1 MLHGRTHTPLKTPWA
16 LLSLVLAVAL
26 GSPPPARAGDTW
38 DGGYGSPEE
47 ACRNRVNEEGAFRFS
62 RAEVHGNVAYCFTI
76 AKKDGKD
83 EYHDASVTR
92 DETAE
97 EPKKDAEDSQKSDST
112 LPKGA
117 TANTPPPAASNDVF
131 PTACIEAYG
140 TTDFETELD
149 AAYKAKSSPTGN
161 VAVLEWTKNGVR
173 KTQWFNSSGA
183 HSEQNI
189 LAYMTAQNIPKE
201 AVTRIFTELSPC
213 QGQCLPAL
221 SQRFEG
227 VRKNVSLEF
236 HWIHST
242 GQNHKTCGTS
252 TNGKMEDAKPIR
264 QAKMLERFNRVKG
277 K

>member
-1 MLHGRTHTPLKTPWA
+1 MLHDRAHIPLKMPLA
-16 LLSLVLAVAL
+16 LLCLILAVSL
-26 GSPPPARAGDTW
+26 GSASLTRAGDTW

-62 RAEVHGNVAYCFTI
+62 RAEVNGNVAYCFTI

-92 DETAE
+92 DEPAE
-97 EPKKDAEDSQKSDST
+97 EPKKDAEDGNKKNPAPEPAKAS
-112 LPKGA
+112 A
-117 TANTPPPAASNDVF
+117 PPPAASKDAF

-140 TTDFETELD
+140 TTEFETEID
-149 AAYKAKSSPTGN
+149 DAYKAKSSPSGN
-161 VAVLEWTKNGVR
+161 VAVLEWTKNGMR

-189 LAYMTAQNIPKE
+189 LAYMTSQNIPKE

-221 SQRFEG
+221 SERFEG
-227 VRKNVSLEF
+227 VRKNVTLQF

-242 GQNHKTCGTS
+242 GQNYKTCGTS

>member
-1 MLHGRTHTPLKTPWA
+1 MMHDRARPPMKVPLA
-16 LLSLVLAVAL
+16 FLSLILASML
-26 GSPPPARAGDTW
+26 GSISPVRAGDTW
-38 DGGYGSPEE
+38 EGGCGSPEE
-47 ACRNRVNEEGAFRFS
+47 ACRNKVDETGAFKFS

-83 EYHDASVTR
+83 EFHDASVTR
-92 DETAE
+92 DEPAE
-97 EPKKDAEDSQKSDST
+97 KPKNDEEAGPESSTPAE
-112 LPKGA
+112 GA
-117 TANTPPPAASNDVF
+117 NASAPPPAAANDVF

-149 AAYKAKSSPTGN
+149 AAYKAKPSPTGN
-161 VAVLEWTKNGVR
+161 VAVLEWNEKGKRT
-173 KTQWFNSSGA
+173 TQWFNSSGA

-189 LAYMTAQNIPKE
+189 LAYMTSQKIPKE

-221 SQRFEG
+221 FQRFEG
-227 VRKNVSLEF
+227 VRKNVTLQF

-242 GQNHKTCGTS
+242 GQNYKTCGTS

>member
-1 MLHGRTHTPLKTPWA
+1 MIHNPKRPPLKTPLI
-16 LLSLVLAVAL
+16 LLSLVLSAL
-26 GSPPPARAGDTW
+26 SGFVSPARAGSTW

-76 AKKDGKD
+76 AKQDGKD

-92 DETAE
+92 DEPVE
-97 EPKKDAEDSQKSDST
+97 EAKKDEDAADKKAPT
-112 LPKGA
+112 PEPAK
-117 TANTPPPAASNDVF
+117 TPPPPPAASKDAF
-131 PTACIEAYG
+131 PVACIEAYG
-140 TTDFETELD
+140 TTDFETEIDD
-149 AAYKAKSSPTGN
+149 AYQAKSTPSGN
-161 VAVLEWTKNGVR
+161 VAVLEWTKNGKR

-189 LAYMTAQNIPKE
+189 LAYMTSQNIPKE
-201 AVTRIFTELSPC
+201 SVTRIFTELSPC

-221 SQRFEG
+221 SERFEG
-227 VRKNVSLEF
+227 VRKNVTLQF

-242 GQNHKTCGTS
+242 GQNYKTCGTS

-264 QAKMLERFNRVKG
+264 QAKMMERFNRVKG

>member
-1 MLHGRTHTPLKTPWA
+1 MMHHRTRPPLKVPLA
-16 LLSLVLAVAL
+16 LLGLILASML
-26 GSPPPARAGDTW
+26 GSISPVRAGDTW
-38 DGGYGSPEE
+38 EGGYGSPEE
-47 ACRNRVNEEGAFRFS
+47 ACRNKLDETGAFKFS

-83 EYHDASVTR
+83 EFHDASVTR
-92 DETAE
+92 DEPAE
-97 EPKKDAEDSQKSDST
+97 EPKKDEEAGQKNSS
-112 LPKGA
+112 PSEGA
-117 TANTPPPAASNDVF
+117 NAGAPPPAASNDVF

-140 TTDFETELD
+140 ATDFETEID

-161 VAVLEWTKNGVR
+161 VAVLEWTKNGAR

-189 LAYMTAQNIPKE
+189 LAYMTAQKIPKE

-213 QGQCLPAL
+213 QSQCLPAL
-221 SQRFEG
+221 SERFEG
-227 VRKNVSLEF
+227 VRKNVTLQF

-242 GQNHKTCGTS
+242 GQNYKTCGTS

>member
-1 MLHGRTHTPLKTPWA
+1 MLHDRAHIPLKMPLA
-16 LLSLVLAVAL
+16 LLCLFLAVSL
-26 GSPPPARAGDTW
+26 GSASLTRAGDTW

-62 RAEVHGNVAYCFTI
+62 RAEVNGNVAYCFTI

-92 DETAE
+92 DEPVE
-97 EPKKDAEDSQKSDST
+97 EPKKDEEDGNKKNPAPEPAKAS
-112 LPKGA
+112 A
-117 TANTPPPAASNDVF
+117 PPPAASKDAF

-140 TTDFETELD
+140 TTEFETEID
-149 AAYKAKSSPTGN
+149 DAYKAKSSPSGN
-161 VAVLEWTKNGVR
+161 VAVLEWTKNGMR

-189 LAYMTAQNIPKE
+189 LAYMTSQNIPKE

-221 SQRFEG
+221 SERFEG
-227 VRKNVSLEF
+227 VRKNVTLQF

-242 GQNHKTCGTS
+242 GQNYKTCGTS

>member
-1 MLHGRTHTPLKTPWA
+1 MMHDPKRPRVKLFSIFLSLALAA
-16 LLSLVLAVAL
+16 LLGPVSSARS
-26 GSPPPARAGDTW
+26 GSTW

-76 AKKDGKD
+76 AKQDGKD

-92 DETAE
+92 DEPVE
-97 EPKKDAEDSQKSDST
+97 EAKKDEDAADKKAPT
-112 LPKGA
+112 PEPAK
-117 TANTPPPAASNDVF
+117 TPPPPPAASKDAF
-131 PTACIEAYG
+131 PVACIEAYG
-140 TTDFETELD
+140 TTDFETEID
-149 AAYKAKSSPTGN
+149 DAYKAKSSPSGN
-161 VAVLEWTKNGVR
+161 VAVLEWTEKGNR
-173 KTQWFNSSGA
+173 KTKWFNSSGA

-189 LAYMTAQNIPKE
+189 LAYMTSNNIPKE

-227 VRKNVSLEF
+227 VRKNVTLQF

-242 GQNHKTCGTS
+242 GQNYKTCGTS
-252 TNGKMEDAKPIR
+252 TNGKMEDAKFIR
-264 QAKMLERFNRVKG
+264 QAKMTERFNRVKG

>member
-1 MLHGRTHTPLKTPWA
+1 MLHDRAHTPLKMPLA
-16 LLSLVLAVAL
+16 LLSLILAVSL
-26 GSPPPARAGDTW
+26 GSASLTRAGDTW

-62 RAEVHGNVAYCFTI
+62 RAEVKGNVAYCFTI

-92 DETAE
+92 DEPAE
-97 EPKKDAEDSQKSDST
+97 EPKKDAEDGNKKNPAPEPAKAS
-112 LPKGA
+112 A
-117 TANTPPPAASNDVF
+117 PPPAASKDAF

-140 TTDFETELD
+140 TTEFETEID
-149 AAYKAKSSPTGN
+149 DAYKAKSSPSGN

-189 LAYMTAQNIPKE
+189 LAYMTSQNIPKE

-221 SQRFEG
+221 SERFEG
-227 VRKNVSLEF
+227 VRKNVTLQF

-242 GQNHKTCGTS
+242 GQNYKTCGTS
-252 TNGKMEDAKPIR
+252 TNGKMEDAKSIR